1 VPPPISRL
9 QCFRTQL
16 FDANDMDNAVKV
28 QSGYKVPPLSAFL
41 QQPAPPA
48 PDGPVYMVMRLYW
61 PTDTPPSV
69 LPPGE
74 GTWSP
79 PPVVLVN

>member
-1 VPPPISRL
+1 
-9 QCFRTQL
+9 
-16 FDANDMDNAVKV
+16 MDNAVKV

-41 QQPAPPA
+41 PATSTARAGRAGLHGDA
-48 PDGPVYMVMRLYW
+48 PVLADGHAAVGAAA
-61 PTDTPPSV
+61 
-69 LPPGE
+69 GE